1 MEINILALFP
11 IPKYAS
17 KKTKE
22 LMINGYI
29 FPTKKPDGD
38 NIIKTILDAL
48 NGVAYRDD
56 SQICRVYFEKMYAE
70 IAETKVLIK
79 NYEVG

>member
-1 MEINILALFP
+1 MTAGFYPLERNLPLEINILALFP

-38 NIIKTILDAL
+38 NSAT
-48 NGVAYRDD
+48 R
-56 SQICRVYFEKMYAE
+56 S
-70 IAETKVLIK
+70 
-79 NYEVG
+79 